1 VLEGLAGRRRV
12 DATRATRGAGAS
24 RGEAEQIGGEVARA
38 RLATLARRMLAR
50 PESLPSPAVVAQVII
65 GADRTT

>member
-12 DATRATRGAGAS
+12 DATRATRGAGES